1 MYYDC
6 DCFAIAAVV
15 PVSSIYANKN
25 SSCAWSTDIN
35 YILITS
41 PIFLIHNHKIIFLKK
56 NQEMLLC
63 TFQSCLCLTNNKN
76 TN

>member
-25 SSCAWSTDIN
+25 SCAWSADIN

-41 PIFLIHNHKIIFLKK
+41 PIFLIH
-56 NQEMLLC
+56 E
-63 TFQSCLCLTNNKN
+63 S
-76 TN
+76 

>member
-41 PIFLIHNHKIIFLKK
+41 PIFLIH
-56 NQEMLLC
+56 E
-63 TFQSCLCLTNNKN
+63 S
-76 TN
+76 